1 MKLRSSLLIAC
12 MVIVP
17 LLAMFSHKIPRQARA
32 AAREH
37 VWNPVQQAILSAL
50 DMEST
55 AHPATESVASLT
67 AAPKLMLPSTGAIP
81 LTTQPLPPATLP
93 EAPAPLAAPPSA
105 AAEQPAQM
113 ERIEPVVLEPVALL
127 TQPLT
132 SPPVPRGREVAAALA
147 SATRGEWQQP
157 LLPAG
162 ESTGSPPQATR
173 TSFNAITPLPDV
185 RSTAGRQALED
196 RLRQLGA
203 LAFEWTPLTAGD
215 GVHGCSCSL
224 AVDTTGQL
232 HRVFHGSGLDP
243 TAAADNLLAQID
255 AWQRTRSPQPMAAT
269 GRAALGPAAP
279 PSPY

>member
-37 VWNPVQQAILSAL
+37 VWNPVQQAILSAF

-55 AHPATESVASLT
+55 AHPTTGSVASMT
-67 AAPKLMLPSTGAIP
+67 ATPKLMPPSTGATP
-81 LTTQPLPPATLP
+81 LSTQPLPPVALP
-93 EAPAPLAAPPSA
+93 ENPAPLAAPPPA
-105 AAEQPAQM
+105 AAEPPAPL
-113 ERIEPVVLEPVALL
+113 ERIDPVVLDPVALQ

-132 SPPVPRGREVAAALA
+132 PPPAPRGRQVAAALA
-147 SATRGEWQQP
+147 SATRGEWQK
-157 LLPAG
+157 PAFPAS
-162 ESTGSPPQATR
+162 ESAGSPPQATL
-173 TSFNAITPLPDV
+173 TSFDATTPLPDV

-203 LAFEWTPLTAGD
+203 LAFEWTPLKAGD

-224 AVDTTGQL
+224 AVDTSGQL
-232 HRVFHGSGLDP
+232 HRVFHGSGSDP
-243 TAAADNLLAQID
+243 TAAADNLLAHID
-255 AWQRTRSPQPMAAT
+255 AWQRTRSPQAVAT
-269 GRAALGPAAP
+269 GRAARGPTAP

>member
-50 DMEST
+50 DMEPT
-55 AHPATESVASLT
+55 ALPTIESMASLT
-67 AAPKLMLPSTGAIP
+67 AAPKLMPPSTGANP
-81 LTTQPLPPATLP
+81 LTTPPQPLAALP
-93 EAPAPLAAPPSA
+93 GDEAPLAAPPPA
-105 AAEQPAQM
+105 AAESPAPL
-113 ERIEPVVLEPVALL
+113 ERIEPVVLEPVAVPTQAL
-127 TQPLT
+127 T
-132 SPPVPRGREVAAALA
+132 PPPTPRGRQVAAALA

-157 LLPAG
+157 LLAAS
-162 ESTGSPPQATR
+162 ESTGSSPPATL
-173 TSFNAITPLPDV
+173 TSFDATTPLPDV

-196 RLRQLGA
+196 RLRHLGA
-203 LAFEWTPLTAGD
+203 VAFAWTPLTTGTR
-215 GVHGCSCSL
+215 VHGCSCSL

-232 HRVFHGSGLDP
+232 HRVFHGAGSDP

-255 AWQRTRSPQPMAAT
+255 AWQRTRSPQPMATA
-269 GRAALGPAAP
+269 RAKLGPTAP